1 MYSVYILQSDNLY
14 YVGMTNDF
22 LHRWMQHNNYL
33 SGGARYTKKK
43 KDWTPICIIDGFN
56 TKSEAM
62 QCEWKLKTK
71 RNKLSK
77 KYKGPEGRILYL
89 KELFTMDKWTSN
101 SPFIKDQNLKLYVIP
116 KYEHY
121 FDNSKELEWF

>member
-1 MYSVYILQSDNLY
+1 MYLVYILKSDNLY

-43 KDWTPICIIDGFN
+43 NDWTPICIVDGFN

-71 RNKLSK
+71 KNKLSK
-77 KYKGPEGRILYL
+77 KFKGPIGRIQYL
-89 KELFTMDKWTSN
+89 NELLKMEKWTSK
-101 SPFIKDQNLKLYVIP
+101 SPFIKDQNLKIYIVS
-116 KYEHY
+116 KYKCYLE
-121 FDNSKELEWF
+121 NSYELEWF

>member
-1 MYSVYILQSDNLY
+1 MYLVYILQSDNLY

-33 SGGARYTKKK
+33 SGGAKYTKKK
-43 KDWTPICIIDGFN
+43 KDWTPICIIDRFN

-71 RNKLSK
+71 KNKLSK
-77 KYKGPEGRILYL
+77 KYKGPIGRIQYL
-89 KELFTMDKWTSN
+89 NELLKMEKWTSN
-101 SPFIKDQNLKLYVIP
+101 SPFIKDQNLKIYIVS
-116 KYEHY
+116 KYKCYLE
-121 FDNSKELEWF
+121 NSYELEWF